1 MLQNRP
7 MIHPPPPAA
16 VHTALIAFAG
26 AGPQG
31 QSLELAFG
39 PPRLLL
45 VARAP
50 GEVRGVLDAAQH
62 HARDGRWCV
71 GFVRYEAA
79 PAFDAALQVHEPDGP
94 LAWFAVYDAAEPW
107 PAGQHGTYAP
117 LQWRSLIERAAF
129 DAQIGR
135 IHQAIA
141 DGEVYQVNLT
151 APLESRFSGDAQA
164 LFHALHRAQPGGYA
178 AFIATG
184 HGEQILSVS
193 PELFFDWRDGRIL
206 GRPMKGT
213 APRGAT
219 PEDDAAQS
227 ERLLASEKERAEN
240 LMIVDLIR
248 NDLSR
253 VAEPFSVQVPAL
265 FERRA
270 WPTVWQMTSDV
281 VARTRPGTTLAEVFG
296 ALFPCGSVTGAPK
309 VQAMRWIHRLEG
321 RARGVYCGAIGVLQ
335 PGGAATFSVGIRT
348 VVLRG
353 DEARCG
359 IGSGITI
366 DAPADAEWREW
377 QHKRSFLE
385 RAAEPFELLQTLR
398 MEQGAC
404 PALELHLARLG
415 EAARHFGY
423 RFDEAALRGALQAL
437 AAQHP
442 SGAWRVRLLSDAQGR
457 VQAQAFALA
466 ATPQPVSV
474 RLAASPL
481 EAPLEFV
488 RFKTTRRGHYEAFA
502 PADPALFD
510 TLLWNAAGEVTEFTR
525 GNVIALMDDG
535 RRITPPLRCGLLDG
549 VGRALALREGRVA
562 EAVLRVDELGRV
574 RQLWF
579 VNALRGELAAQL
591 QR

>member
-1 MLQNRP
+1 M
-7 MIHPPPPAA
+7 
-16 VHTALIAFAG
+16 TALIDFTG

-31 QSLELAFG
+31 QAL
-39 PPRLLL
+39 RLSFRQPMERL
-45 VARAP
+45 VARSLA
-50 GEVRGVLDAAQH
+50 EVGAVLDAAERY
-62 HARDGRWCV
+62 ARAGRWCV

-79 PAFDAALQVHEPDGP
+79 PAFDAALQVHEADGP
-94 LAWFAVYDAAEPW
+94 LAWFAVYESADPW
-107 PAGQHGTYAP
+107 PAQEYGTYAP
-117 LQWRSLIERAAF
+117 MRWCSLIEREAF
-129 DAQIGR
+129 DAQIAR
-135 IHQAIA
+135 IHQAIT
-141 DGEVYQVNLT
+141 DGEVYQINLT
-151 APLESRFSGDAQA
+151 APLESRFSGDAEA
-164 LFHALHRAQPGGYA
+164 LFHALHRAQPEGYA
-178 AFIATG
+178 AFIATD

-193 PELFFDWRDGRIL
+193 PELFFDWREGRIL

-213 APRGAT
+213 APRGVT

-353 DEARCG
+353 DEAQCG

-377 QHKRSFLE
+377 QHKRAFLE

-398 MEQGAC
+398 MEEGAC
-404 PALELHLARLG
+404 PALELHLARIG

-423 RFDEAALRGALQAL
+423 RFDEAALRGAVQGL

-442 SGAWRVRLLSDAQGR
+442 GCVWRVRLLLDAQGR
-457 VQAQAFALA
+457 VQTQAFALA

-474 RLAASPL
+474 RLAASPI

-488 RFKTTRRGHYEAFA
+488 RFKTTRRAHYDAFA
-502 PADPALFD
+502 PADPAVFD

-535 RRITPPLRCGLLDG
+535 RRVTPPLRCGLLDG
-549 VGRALALREGRVA
+549 VGRAMALREGRVE
-562 EAVLRVDELGRV
+562 EAVLRVSDLGRV
-574 RQLWF
+574 RRLWF
-579 VNALRGELAAQL
+579 VNALRGELAAEL
-591 QR
+591 LR

>member
-1 MLQNRP
+1 L
-7 MIHPPPPAA
+7 
-16 VHTALIAFAG
+16 TLIDFTG

-31 QSLELAFG
+31 QAL
-39 PPRLLL
+39 RLSFEQPFERL
-45 VARAP
+45 VARSQA
-50 GEVRGVLDAAQH
+50 EVRTVLDAAEQ
-62 HARDGRWCV
+62 HARAGRWCV

-79 PAFDAALQVHEPDGP
+79 PAFDAALQVHEADGP
-94 LAWFAVYDAAEPW
+94 LAWFAVYDKAEPW
-107 PAGQHGTYAP
+107 AEHEHGTYAP
-117 LQWRSLIERAAF
+117 MQWRGLIERDAF
-129 DAQIGR
+129 DAQIAR
-135 IHQAIA
+135 IHRAIT

-151 APLESRFSGDAQA
+151 APLTSHFSGDAQA
-164 LFHALHRAQPGGYA
+164 LFHALHRAQPEGYA
-178 AFIATG
+178 AFIATD

-213 APRGAT
+213 APRGST

-281 VARTRPGTTLAEVFG
+281 VARTKPGTTLADVFR

-353 DEARCG
+353 DEAQCG

-366 DAPADAEWREW
+366 DAPAEAEWREW
-377 QHKRSFLE
+377 QHKRAFLE
-385 RAAEPFELLQTLR
+385 RTAEPFDLLQTLR
-398 MEQGAC
+398 LQDGHYRA
-404 PALELHLARLG
+404 PELHVARLA
-415 EAARHFGY
+415 EAARHFGQAW
-423 RFDEAALRGALQAL
+423 DEATVHEALQAV
-437 AAQHP
+437 AAQRP
-442 SGAWRVRLLSDAQGR
+442 AGLWRVRLLADAQGW
-457 VQAQAFALA
+457 VQTQAFALA
-466 ATPQPVSV
+466 VSPQPVVV
-474 RLAASPL
+474 RLAPAPI
-481 EAPLEFV
+481 EAPLEFL
-488 RFKTTRRGHYEAFA
+488 RFKTTRRAHYDAFA
-502 PADPALFD
+502 PADPAVFD
-510 TLLWNAAGEVTEFTR
+510 TLLWNTAGEVTEFTR

-549 VGRALALREGRVA
+549 VGRALALREGSVE
-562 EAVLRVDELGRV
+562 EAVLRVEDLPRV
-574 RQLWF
+574 QRLWF
-579 VNALRGELAAQL
+579 VNALRGELVAEL
-591 QR
+591 GR